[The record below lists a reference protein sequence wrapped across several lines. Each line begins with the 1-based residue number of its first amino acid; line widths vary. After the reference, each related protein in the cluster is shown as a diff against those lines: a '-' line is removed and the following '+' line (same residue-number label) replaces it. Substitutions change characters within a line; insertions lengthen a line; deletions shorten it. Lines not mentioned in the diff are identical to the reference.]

1 VRDEIISY
9 VLWVVALSALSVK
22 DLIERLGIP
31 RSRWYDW
38 IRRGGIPNRHN
49 GKIPKAH
56 WIFPWERQ
64 RIVEYCRDKVL
75 IGYRR
80 LTYMMLDANVVAV
93 SPATT
98 YRVLKE
104 YGLMNPWA
112 VGKPGLKGTGFV
124 QPLRIHQQWHTDIC
138 YVNVLGTFYFLVTV
152 MDGYSRLVLHHELR
166 AHMEEYDVEIVLRRA
181 KEKYPEAR
189 GALISDHGP
198 QFISR
203 DFKRFLK
210 EANLEQILISVG
222 YPQSNGK
229 LERYHRTVKEEMIR
243 VSSFT
248 DHEDARRRIAEYV
261 DYYNNE
267 RLHSGIYYLTPKEVF
282 EGKTDERLAE
292 RQEKLDTARMKR
304 LQAALRADE
313 HSTLFTEPCLSI
325 SG

>member
-1 VRDEIISY
+1 MS
-9 VLWVVALSALSVK
+9 SLSVK
-22 DLIERLGIP
+22 DLVQRLGIP

-38 IRRGGIPNRHN
+38 IWRTGLPNRHN
-49 GKIPKAH
+49 GRIPKAH

-104 YGLMNPWA
+104 HGLLNPWA
-112 VGKPGLKGTGFV
+112 VGKPSLKGTGFV
-124 QPLRIHQQWHTDIC
+124 QPLRIHQHWHTDIC

-152 MDGYSRLVLHHELR
+152 MDGFSRLVLHHELR
-166 AHMEEYDVEIVLRRA
+166 AHMEEYDVEIVVRRA
-181 KEKYPEAR
+181 KEKYPEAC
-189 GALISDHGP
+189 GDLISDHGP
-198 QFISR
+198 QFISK
-203 DFKRFLK
+203 DFKHFLK
-210 EANLEQILISVG
+210 EANLEQVLTSVG

-229 LERYHRTVKEEMIR
+229 LERYHRTVRHERVR

-248 DHEDARRRIAEYV
+248 DHEDARGRMEEYV
-261 DYYNNE
+261 SYYNNQ
-267 RLHSGIYYLTPKEVF
+267 RLHSGIYYLTPREVF
-282 EGKTDERLAE
+282 DGKMEDRLAE
-292 RQEKLDTARMKR
+292 RQEKLDTARMNR
-304 LQAALRADE
+304 LQAARRADE
-313 HSTLFTEPCLSI
+313 PSTLCIEPCLSI